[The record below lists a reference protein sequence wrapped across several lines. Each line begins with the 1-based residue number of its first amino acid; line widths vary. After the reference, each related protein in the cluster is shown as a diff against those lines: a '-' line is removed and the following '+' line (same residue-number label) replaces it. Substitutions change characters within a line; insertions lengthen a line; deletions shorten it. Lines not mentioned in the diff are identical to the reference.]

1 MSDSN
6 HLSHPRTLKYDLDS
20 PILALSANVDGDRI
34 VIAGREIIRILRVGF
49 NDISEA
55 ANLRLPGEQK
65 RHFQYDVKWGP
76 NYQKNI
82 IATAGTNGTICL
94 YDIKEGRLD
103 RTLKEHGRQVH
114 RIAFNQANGNLL
126 LSASQDGTI
135 KLWDMR
141 EKKSRHTFVGKAD
154 AVRDVQFNGRNA
166 TEFAAAFDSGAIQ
179 KWDYRKESI
188 YERKINA
195 HNGPVFVIDW
205 HPDGRHC
212 ASGGRDRTI
221 KVWDFTADARRQAK
235 HTITTMA
242 SVSRI
247 AWRPLKNANTE
258 TTQLAS
264 CAISNDH
271 RVQIWDFKRP
281 FIPTRILDAHTNS
294 TTGMLWRDDDLLW
307 SCSKDSTLIQNDVPF
322 APKPIHSLTHN
333 AFAWAPDG
341 GFTFAAQRRK
351 KSRHHGT
358 PGARVTFDLDEDII
372 RDERRSHDRSSS
384 FRSSRPTVNPINIF
398 DTALEKFV
406 PSQTAA
412 RVSMP
417 CLFDKEAF
425 DFFAERY
432 VIDINGVA
440 GGRKMTLSQACER
453 NARIAWRAQKYR
465 TSKSWKMIQ
474 LSIASEEAA
483 AERARTQR
491 PESISSQQLNTS
503 VPRRVHDFDGN
514 YSVSATGGTTPMPA
528 RSPKSMPIQPPERID
543 EQLLRIPPAA
553 FGISPSSSTISTDG
567 ENSSPDCK
575 VAEVHSDSDGP
586 DSKQKQPRPNLT
598 VDTNTVSQSQIKSY
612 DFATQNDESSNGNG
626 MVSKGHNPRP
636 SMDENHYLP
645 LLTSTTERTDPLGTS
660 MSSYKLPSNVDINND
675 STKNNNHTNHQHSTS
690 SSIGSPNLPRQSS
703 AVSEQTSSSYGV
715 LESTRS
721 DLSDSVSPKHYPTE
735 PTSVP
740 LLPPITEEMHNSTIL
755 SPPPEPSLQ
764 IPILQTPG
772 LETKDLDASESEKPW
787 SAQNLANQLLTYSIN
802 IGDIQTAAVLI
813 LLLHQHLSP
822 PQHLIE
828 EVLDGYLNL
837 LTRSRLF
844 SAAALVRKLAPSETL
859 KMNAQFGVDVDLSC
873 GECGRA
879 VGGRGGGWCEK
890 CARRGGA
897 ECVICG
903 EVGKGRRWTVCANC
917 GHGGCDGCVRGWFF
931 EEEEDVGGMENCPAV
946 GCACVCLPR

>member
-1 MSDSN
+1 
-6 HLSHPRTLKYDLDS
+6 
-20 PILALSANVDGDRI
+20 
-34 VIAGREIIRILRVGF
+34 
-49 NDISEA
+49 
-55 ANLRLPGEQK
+55 
-65 RHFQYDVKWGP
+65 
-76 NYQKNI
+76 
-82 IATAGTNGTICL
+82 
-94 YDIKEGRLD
+94 
-103 RTLKEHGRQVH
+103 
-114 RIAFNQANGNLL
+114 
-126 LSASQDGTI
+126 
-135 KLWDMR
+135 
-141 EKKSRHTFVGKAD
+141 
-154 AVRDVQFNGRNA
+154 
-166 TEFAAAFDSGAIQ
+166 
-179 KWDYRKESI
+179 
-188 YERKINA
+188 
-195 HNGPVFVIDW
+195 VIDW

-235 HTITTMA
+235 HCITTIA

-264 CAISNDH
+264 CAISNDY
-271 RVQIWDFKRP
+271 RVQVWNFKRP
-281 FIPTRILDAHTNS
+281 FIPTRILDVHTNS
-294 TTGMLWRDDDLLW
+294 TTGILWRDDDLLW
-307 SCSKDSTLIQNDVPF
+307 SCSKDFTLVQNDVPL
-322 APKPIHSLTHN
+322 APKPIHSMSHN

-351 KSRHHGT
+351 KNRHHGT

-372 RDERRSHDRSSS
+372 RDERRPHDRSSS
-384 FRSSRPTVNPINIF
+384 FRSSRPAVNPINIF
-398 DTALEKFV
+398 DTALDKFV

-440 GGRKMTLSQACER
+440 GGKTMTLSQACER
-453 NARIAWRAQKYR
+453 NARVAWRAQKYR
-465 TSKSWKMIQ
+465 TGKSWKMIQ
-474 LSIASEEAA
+474 LVVASEEAA
-483 AERARTQR
+483 AEVAAERMRKQR
-491 PESISSQQLNTS
+491 PESISSQQLGAS
-503 VPRRVHDFDGN
+503 VARRALDFDGN

-528 RSPKSMPIQPPERID
+528 HSPKSMPVQPPERID

-567 ENSSPDCK
+567 EGSSPDYK
-575 VAEVHSDSDGP
+575 VAEVHSDSDGL

-612 DFATQNDESSNGNG
+612 DLAAQNGESNIGNG
-626 MVSKGHNPRP
+626 TTTKGHNPRP

-660 MSSYKLPSNVDINND
+660 MSSYKLSSNVDI
-675 STKNNNHTNHQHSTS
+675 NHTNHQHSTS
-690 SSIGSPNLPRQSS
+690 SSIGSPNLPRQFS

-721 DLSDSVSPKHYPTE
+721 DLSDSVSPQHYPAEATAA
-735 PTSVP
+735 P
-740 LLPPITEEMHNSTIL
+740 LLPPITEEMQNSAIA
-755 SPPPEPSLQ
+755 SPPPPEPTLQ

-772 LETKDLDASESEKPW
+772 LETKDLDAEESEKPW
-787 SAQNLANQLLTYSIN
+787 SARHLVDQLFTYSIG
-802 IGDIQTAAVLI
+802 IGDVQTAAVLL
-813 LLLHQHLSP
+813 LLLHPRLSP
-822 PQHLIE
+822 PPQLIE

-837 LTRSRLF
+837 LTRNRHF
-844 SAAALVRKLAPSETL
+844 STAALVRKLAPSETL

-903 EVGKGRRWTVCANC
+903 EVGKGRRWTMCANC
-917 GHGGCDGCVRGWFF
+917 GHGGCEGCVRGWFF
-931 EEEEDVGGMENCPAV
+931 EEEDEGMERCPAV
-946 GCACVCLPR
+946 GCGCVCLPR